1 MQPEDDTG
9 AYVDAMAKVIGLPI
23 DPASRDKV
31 IANVNVAR
39 TIAGLALATT
49 LPDATENAPVFEP

>member
-9 AYVDAMAKVIGLPI
+9 AYVDAMAKIIGLPI

-39 TIAGLALATT
+39 TIAGLALVAP
-49 LPDATENAPVFEP
+49 LPDATENAPVFGP